1 MKEQKRQMTHL
12 TAFASAGAMLFGGL
26 GSAAAQA
33 PLDRTILPLPEPA
46 YPHST
51 VLDARDATPPPRFEV
66 KTPEVA
72 DPTPLQMER
81 SILVEIDKDAQV
93 YLDHKPVVIE
103 DIGPAVA
110 LARQSLP
117 EAPVLI
123 EADGRVAYE
132 VPLQVMDQI
141 RQAGVTTLS
150 LVTQKSQEPP
160 AQRPAAP

>member
-1 MKEQKRQMTHL
+1 MRSREHLSTLSDVNVTNLVDVTMVLLIIFILVSPFIQM
-12 TAFASAGAMLFGGL
+12 G
-26 GSAAAQA
+26 
-33 PLDRTILPLPEPA
+33 I
-46 YPHST
+46 
-51 VLDARDATPPPRFEV
+51 EV

-160 AQRPAAP
+160 GQRPAAP

>member
-1 MKEQKRQMTHL
+1 MRSREHLSTLSDGNVTNLVDVTMVLLIIFILVSPFIQM
-12 TAFASAGAMLFGGL
+12 G
-26 GSAAAQA
+26 
-33 PLDRTILPLPEPA
+33 I
-46 YPHST
+46 
-51 VLDARDATPPPRFEV
+51 EV

-93 YLDHKPVVIE
+93 YLDHQPVMIE
-103 DIGPAVA
+103 DVGPAVA
-110 LARQSLP
+110 LAKQSLP
-117 EAPVLI
+117 DAPVLI

-150 LVTQKSQEPP
+150 LVTQKSQKPP
-160 AQRPAAP
+160 AQSPGAP

>member
-1 MKEQKRQMTHL
+1 MRSREHLSTLSDVNVTNLVDVTMVLLIIFILVSPFIQM
-12 TAFASAGAMLFGGL
+12 G
-26 GSAAAQA
+26 
-33 PLDRTILPLPEPA
+33 I
-46 YPHST
+46 
-51 VLDARDATPPPRFEV
+51 EV

-93 YLDHKPVVIE
+93 YLDHQPVVIE

-110 LARQSLP
+110 LAKQSLP

-150 LVTQKSQEPP
+150 LVTQKSQKPP

>member
-1 MKEQKRQMTHL
+1 MRSREHLSTLSDVNVTNLVDVTMVLLIIFILVSPFIQM
-12 TAFASAGAMLFGGL
+12 G
-26 GSAAAQA
+26 
-33 PLDRTILPLPEPA
+33 I
-46 YPHST
+46 
-51 VLDARDATPPPRFEV
+51 EV

-93 YLDHKPVVIE
+93 YLDHQPVMIE
-103 DIGPAVA
+103 DIGPAIA
-110 LARQSLP
+110 LAKQTLP
-117 EAPVLI
+117 DAPVLI

-150 LVTQKSQEPP
+150 LVTQKSQK
-160 AQRPAAP
+160 PAAQAQAGR

>member
-1 MKEQKRQMTHL
+1 MRSREHLSTLSDVNVTNLVDVTMVLLIIFILVSPFIQM
-12 TAFASAGAMLFGGL
+12 G
-26 GSAAAQA
+26 
-33 PLDRTILPLPEPA
+33 I
-46 YPHST
+46 
-51 VLDARDATPPPRFEV
+51 EV

-93 YLDHKPVVIE
+93 YLDHQPVMIE
-103 DIGPAVA
+103 DVGPAVA
-110 LARQSLP
+110 LAKQSLP
-117 EAPVLI
+117 DAPVLI

-150 LVTQKSQEPP
+150 LVTQKSQKPP
-160 AQRPAAP
+160 AQSPGAP